1 MRSVGYF
8 MIEREDLYNL
18 LTTSDTANFL
28 TEDET
33 MQYYRM
39 VVQEVYDATTDRNY
53 EIQNCHKDITRKKRK

>member
-8 MIEREDLYNL
+8 MIKREDLYRL
-18 LTTSDTANFL
+18 LTESDTANIL

-39 VVQEVYDATTDRNY
+39 VVQEVYDATTDRISY
-53 EIQNCHKDITRKKRK
+53 KQC